1 MVPRFARKNLPAND
15 VGPTREPRDEIKLL
29 ARAARSGDVR
39 AARTLLNGLGPT
51 MLRVIR
57 KVVGESQADA
67 NDVLQEAMFGL
78 MKGLAGFRE
87 ECSVT
92 HFACRISVMTALA
105 ARRDLRRCAGGVA
118 AVPFSDLDGVQTSAP
133 DPATEAE
140 AAARRAVLWRLLD
153 ELPPAQAE
161 ALALRC
167 IEGFSIEEIAAAS
180 GCPVETVK
188 SRLRLAKATLRSR
201 IAADLSARDLFGREP

>member
-1 MVPRFARKNLPAND
+1 
-15 VGPTREPRDEIKLL
+15 
-29 ARAARSGDVR
+29 
-39 AARTLLNGLGPT
+39 

-57 KVVGESQADA
+57 RVIGASRADA
-67 NDVLQEAMFGL
+67 NDVLQDAMFGL
-78 MKGLAGFRE
+78 VKGLAGFRE

-105 ARRDLRRCAGGVA
+105 ARRQVRRRAADEA
-118 AVPFSDLDGVQTSAP
+118 AVSFSDVDDVRSGAP
-133 DPATEAE
+133 DPAAEAE

-153 ELPPAQAE
+153 ELPQAQAE

-167 IEGFSIEEIAAAS
+167 IEGFSIDEIAAAS
-180 GCPVETVK
+180 GCPLETVK

>member
-1 MVPRFARKNLPAND
+1 VVLRFARRDLPAND
-15 VGPTREPRDEIKLL
+15 VGPSGEPRDEIKLL

-39 AARTLLNGLGPT
+39 AVRTLLNGLGPT

-57 KVVGESQADA
+57 RVIGASRADA
-67 NDVLQEAMFGL
+67 NDVLQDAMFGL

-105 ARRDLRRCAGGVA
+105 ARRHLRRREGDGA
-118 AVPFSDLDGVQTSAP
+118 AVPFSDLDAMRSTAP
-133 DPATEAE
+133 DPAAEAE

-153 ELPPAQAE
+153 ELPQAQAE

-167 IEGFSIEEIAAAS
+167 IEGFSIDEIAAAS
-180 GCPVETVK
+180 GCPLETVK

>member
-1 MVPRFARKNLPAND
+1 VVLRFARRDLPAND
-15 VGPTREPRDEIKLL
+15 VEPSGERRDEIMLL

-39 AARTLLNGLGPT
+39 AVRTLLNGLGPT

-57 KVVGESQADA
+57 RVIGASRADA
-67 NDVLQEAMFGL
+67 NDVLQDAMFGL

-105 ARRDLRRCAGGVA
+105 ARRHLRRRAGDEA
-118 AVPFSDLDGVQTSAP
+118 AVSFSDLDAIRSTAP
-133 DPATEAE
+133 DPAAEAE

-153 ELPPAQAE
+153 ELPQAQAE

-167 IEGFSIEEIAAAS
+167 IEGFSIDEIAAAS
-180 GCPVETVK
+180 GCPLETVK

>member
-1 MVPRFARKNLPAND
+1 VVLGFARKTLPAND
-15 VGPTREPRDEIKLL
+15 VGPSGEPRDEIKLL
-29 ARAARSGDVR
+29 ARAARAGDVR

-57 KVVGESQADA
+57 KVVGESRTDA
-67 NDVLQEAMFGL
+67 HDVLQDAMFGL

-92 HFACRISVMTALA
+92 HFACRIAVMTALA
-105 ARRDLRRCAGGVA
+105 ARRQLRRRGGDETPVS
-118 AVPFSDLDGVQTSAP
+118 FSDLGDLRSNAP
-133 DPATEAE
+133 DPAAEAE

-153 ELPPAQAE
+153 ELPQVQAE

-167 IEGFSIEEIAAAS
+167 IEGFSIDEIAAAS
-180 GCPVETVK
+180 GCPIETVK

-201 IAADLSARDLFGREP
+201 IAADGSARDLFAREP

>member
-1 MVPRFARKNLPAND
+1 MLGFARKNLPAND
-15 VGPTREPRDEIKLL
+15 VGPSGEPRDEIKLL
-29 ARAARSGDVR
+29 TRAARAGDVR
-39 AARTLLNGLGPT
+39 AARTLLNGLGPS

-57 KVVGESQADA
+57 KVVGESPADA
-67 NDVLQEAMFGL
+67 ADVLQDAMFGL

-92 HFACRISVMTALA
+92 HFACRISVMTELA
-105 ARRDLRRCAGGVA
+105 ARRQLRRRVGDEA
-118 AVPFSDLDGVQTSAP
+118 AVSFSDLDGVRSSAP
-133 DPATEAE
+133 DPAAEAE

-153 ELPPAQAE
+153 ELPQAQAE

-167 IEGFSIEEIAAAS
+167 IEGFSIDEIAAAS
-180 GCPVETVK
+180 GCPMETVK

-201 IAADLSARDLFGREP
+201 IAADGSARDLFAREP